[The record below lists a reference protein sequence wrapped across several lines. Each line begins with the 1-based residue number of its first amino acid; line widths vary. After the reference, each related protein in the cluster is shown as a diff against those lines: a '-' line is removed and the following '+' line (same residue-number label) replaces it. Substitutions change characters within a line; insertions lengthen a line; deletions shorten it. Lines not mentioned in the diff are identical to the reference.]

1 MAKRNKV
8 AASKKSTSSS
18 RAKTTGN
25 QVKATGNQE
34 KTTRRRNKKTAAPVP
49 VSEVN
54 GDCGNGK
61 LRCKSLIIDGTKY
74 RTRLNYKFE
83 NRRAWEY
90 PDPRKV
96 TSLIPGTIIKIFVE
110 EGQEVKMGDQMMILE
125 AMKMKNRIMFHAD
138 GNVKSIYVKEGE
150 RIPKDFLMLEMK

>member
-8 AASKKSTSSS
+8 AASNKSISSS
-18 RAKTTGN
+18 QA
-25 QVKATGNQE
+25 KATRRQSN
-34 KTTRRRNKKTAAPVP
+34 KTPVP

-54 GDCGNGK
+54 GECGNGK

-83 NRRAWEY
+83 NRRSWEY
-90 PDPRKV
+90 PDPKKV

-110 EGQEVKMGDQMMILE
+110 EGQEVKMGEQMLILE

-138 GNVKSIYVKEGE
+138 GNVKRIYVKEGE
-150 RIPKDFLMLEMK
+150 RVPKDFLMLELT